1 MNKIKINQRMSEFQ
15 LAQAQKVLVKTILGI
30 SHVDNTSRNNIAEFN
45 EKLAQK
51 LEIDMNPNKS
61 LTNLIIDF
69 MKLVKEYE
77 SIQVAPMNVSEYP
90 VFSIEDDVEDTIE
103 YESSTEEN
111 ADTLNID

>member
-1 MNKIKINQRMSEFQ
+1 MNKIKINQRMSEFE
-15 LAQAQKVLVKTILGI
+15 LAQAQKALVKTILGI
-30 SHVDNTSRNNIAEFN
+30 SHVDNTSRNKIAEFN

-77 SIQVAPMNVSEYP
+77 SIQVAPMNNPEYP
-90 VFSIEDDVEDTIE
+90 VFSIEDDVEETIE

-111 ADTLNID
+111 SDTFNID

>member
-1 MNKIKINQRMSEFQ
+1 MNKIKINQRMSEFE

-30 SHVDNTSRNNIAEFN
+30 SHVDNTSRNKIAEFN

-51 LEIDMNPNKS
+51 LEVDMNPNKS

-77 SIQVAPMNVSEYP
+77 SIQVAPMNESEYP

-111 ADTLNID
+111 ADTFNID